1 MARSVRAS
9 KLLARASAV
18 HASVSTAV
26 EQAKLQVTERA
37 FKSLGQ
43 RLNGLLDRATDERII
58 QFTRRAE
65 TLAPIPRH
73 RRQLRELRQL
83 FESKHPAL
91 GTFHRILGLHPN
103 YRRAVIT
110 NLLFN
115 AVLFG
120 ERKRKAFE
128 RRRGIT
134 PPFLMVMSPLMRCN
148 LRCLGCYAGQY
159 PRGKDPLDL
168 EVLDRAVTEAKQM
181 GMYFFTISGGEPFL
195 RRDLLDLYERHSD
208 VTFLIYTNGTL
219 IDDEAIARMQAC
231 GNVSPALSVE
241 GFAEETNARR
251 GTYQGRPVF
260 DIVMETM
267 DRLREAGIMF
277 GFSGTATRLNADVYL
292 RDEFYDLMI
301 EKGCLYGWFFI
312 FVPVGEDASVDLMT
326 TPEQRDALRNKTM
339 EVRRTKPIFVADFW
353 NDGCLTGGCMSGG
366 TTYFHIN
373 YRGDLEPCVFMHFAT
388 ENIVDLYQRGG
399 HLWDVLESPFFKA
412 IRERNRR
419 DSNPLRPCPII
430 DHNELLE
437 EAVRLT
443 GARPTHNG
451 AGDVIGRLRGDIR
464 EWAAQYSVLAERAWQ
479 SGQYEWAKGG
489 RSPFVGSSSP

>member
-1 MARSVRAS
+1 MARSMHAG
-9 KLLARASAV
+9 KLLARVNAV
-18 HASVSTAV
+18 QAHVGMAL
-26 EQAKLQVTERA
+26 EQAKTHVAERA
-37 FKSLGQ
+37 LKGVGY
-43 RLNGLLDRATDERII
+43 RLNSLLEKATDERII
-58 QFTRRAE
+58 HFMRRAE
-65 TLAPIPRH
+65 TLAWLPRH
-73 RRQLRELRQL
+73 KRQLRELRQL
-83 FESKHPAL
+83 FESDHPAL

-115 AVLFG
+115 GVLFG

-128 RRRGIT
+128 RRHHIT

-148 LRCLGCYAGQY
+148 LHCLGCYAGNY
-159 PRGKDPLDL
+159 PRGKDPLSL

-181 GMYFFTISGGEPFL
+181 GMYFFTISGGEPFM
-195 RRDLLDLYERHSD
+195 RKDLLDLYERHSD
-208 VTFLIYTNGTL
+208 ATFLIYTNGTL

-231 GNVSPALSVE
+231 GNASPAISVE
-241 GFAEETNARR
+241 GFAEETNRRR
-251 GTYQGRPVF
+251 GSYQGRPVY
-260 DIVMETM
+260 DIIMDTM
-267 DRLREAGIMF
+267 DRLREAKIMF
-277 GFSGTATRLNADVYL
+277 GFSATATRENAEAYL

-312 FVPVGEDASVDLMT
+312 FVPVGQDASVDLMT
-326 TPEQRDALRNKTM
+326 TPEQRDALRRKTL

-399 HLWDVLESPFFKA
+399 HLWDVLETPFFKA
-412 IRERNRR
+412 IRERNRK
-419 DSNPLRPCPII
+419 DPNPLRPCPII
-430 DHNELLE
+430 DHNEMLE

-443 GARPTHNG
+443 GAHPTHTG
-451 AGDVIGRLRGDIR
+451 AEDVIGRLKQEIR
-464 EWAAQYSVLAERAWQ
+464 DLAADYGVLAQKAWE
-479 SGQYEWAKGG
+479 SSEYDWAKGG
-489 RSPFVGSSSP
+489 RSPFKVE